1 MTIDGAMTEKKAT
14 DRLSELDSL
23 RGLAALGVLF
33 YHFLCRY
40 PVPDLPKDKLF
51 FQLFGY
57 FTIPEWYLGL
67 MPVYLFFM
75 ISGFVIFFT
84 AEKCKTVAEFGYRR
98 FSRLYPVYWGAI
110 IVLTIT
116 MLLNSSAP
124 GVGIGQFLVNLTM
137 IQEYFHVPH
146 ISGVFWSLSVE
157 LSFYFLIAA
166 MIRLG
171 LMPHYRY
178 VMLFWSVLIFLYG
191 FYSVPNPVPWP
202 IVYILALDYGHCF
215 VFGICVYELRRAR
228 MAGVKKTDWFI
239 LLLIAFSIAS
249 NVIRYP
255 ATITVMLTLL
265 QVVFYIAATRSVP
278 PLRNAILVYLGGISY
293 ALYLV
298 HQVLGI
304 VVMDMLALPRLI
316 EIALALVV
324 ALLAAMA
331 LTNWVERPSMNW
343 LREHRPAWT
352 R

>member
-1 MTIDGAMTEKKAT
+1 MGSMTEIKQS
-14 DRLSELDSL
+14 DRLAELDSL
-23 RGLAALGVLF
+23 RGLAALCVLF

-40 PVPDLPKDKLF
+40 PVPALPKDKLF
-51 FQLFGY
+51 YQLFGY

-98 FSRLYPVYWGAI
+98 FSRLYPAYWGAI
-110 IVLTIT
+110 IVLSVAT
-116 MLLNSSAP
+116 LLNSNAR

-137 IQEYFHVPH
+137 IQGYFHVTSIAH
-146 ISGVFWSLSVE
+146 VFWSLSVE
-157 LSFYFLIAA
+157 LSFYFLVAA
-166 MIRLG
+166 MIRFG
-171 LMPHYRY
+171 LMAHYKY
-178 VMLFWSVLIFLYG
+178 VMLLWSVLTFLYG
-191 FYSVPNPVPWP
+191 FYSVPNPIPWP
-202 IVYILALDYGHCF
+202 IVHIMALDYGHFF
-215 VFGICVYELRRAR
+215 VFGICVYELRKAR

-255 ATITVMLTLL
+255 ATITVMLSIL
-265 QVVFYIAATRSVP
+265 QVIFYIAATRSVP
-278 PLRNAILVYLGGISY
+278 PLRNPILVYLGGISY
-293 ALYLV
+293 TLYLV

-304 VVMDMLALPRLI
+304 VVMDMLALPRLM
-316 EIALALVV
+316 ELALALVV

-343 LREHRPAWT
+343 LRDHRPAWA